1 MKEAK
6 GDGFIQ
12 DYYDVMAMYGSD
24 FDENRFQVQLK
35 TLQEYCTNL
44 DGIRFLTETLPNLK
58 VLSHLSEVLN
68 SRNLFYYYQKQMPR
82 PRENLV

>member
-1 MKEAK
+1 
-6 GDGFIQ
+6 
-12 DYYDVMAMYGSD
+12 MAIYGSD

-35 TLQEYCTNL
+35 TLQEYCTNR
-44 DGIRFLTETLPNLK
+44 DSNTCIYFLTETLRNLK
-58 VLSHLSEVLN
+58 AQSHLSEVLN